1 MKRLTVKRALELV
14 RAELRAEAF
23 IRDAKGRSFTAREVF
38 DFAGTLTIERIA
50 EIDAEA
56 SR

>member
-14 RAELRAEAF
+14 RA
-23 IRDAKGRSFTAREVF
+23 AREVF